1 MCLRV
6 FQGQGH
12 KDPRTY
18 EHKERVID
26 VCWDN
31 FFSLIRTGEQAHLV
45 RKQGRREIGI
55 EQKHKLVFVSFGIE
69 QVKQEHKLVF
79 VFASRDCTRHISIA
93 IALDARRAHGRRP
106 HPTHSHATRRHG
118 ERILVQAG
126 AASICC
132 QSSACRRCLHLLPS
146 SACMC
151 KLTTTHCHDRMTV
164 LIRPHVR
171 PHVSAVKRLR
181 TARASAAKQT
191 RGLRIPKSCA
201 LDTAA

>member
-45 RKQGRREIGI
+45 RKQGRREFWHRAKAQACVR
-55 EQKHKLVFVSFGIE
+55 EFWHRASKARAQACLRLR
-69 QVKQEHKLVF
+69 VKGLHAPHLHRN
-79 VFASRDCTRHISIA
+79 S
-93 IALDARRAHGRRP
+93 ARRSTCTWPAP
-106 HPTHSHATRRHG
+106 SSHSLTRNKKTQR
-118 ERILVQAG
+118 ENFG
-126 AASICC
+126 AS
-132 QSSACRRCLHLLPS
+132 RRCLHLLPS